1 MDERL
6 KRLRAADR
14 LSAPTIIKTLM
25 TTFVQQ
31 QGDRV
36 LGRDA
41 ALTAGFGR
49 ASDGQ
54 RLAVLGVD
62 RGTDLTSRRAKN
74 GGALTVAGYRTVAR
88 VLRHAEKFQL
98 PVVSL
103 INMPGADASPMS
115 ERFGQS
121 QAIADV
127 IALTGQLTVPN
138 LVVFLGEG
146 HSGGALG
153 FANANRIMMLDDAL
167 FNVASPDAVAAILH
181 GQQTVSDAIDLLPMT
196 AEELQ
201 RRHLVDQVLDHQRP
215 DLVAAISDW
224 CLTTS
229 ATLRQCS
236 AVDLVQQRE
245 QKFQDFLAQWPL
257 N

>member
-14 LSAPTIIKTLM
+14 ISAPTIIKALLPTM
-25 TTFVQQ
+25 VRQR
-31 QGDRV
+31 GDRL
-36 LGRDA
+36 LGQDA
-41 ALTAGFGR
+41 ALTAGFGKT
-49 ASDGQ
+49 ATGQ

-62 RGTDLTSRRAKN
+62 RGSDLASRRTKN
-74 GGALTVAGYRTVAR
+74 GGALTVPGYRTALR
-88 VLRHAEKFQL
+88 VVQHAQKFGM

-103 INMPGADASPMS
+103 INMPGADASPVS

-127 IALTGQLTVPN
+127 IAATGQLTVPN
-138 LVVFLGEG
+138 LVIFLGEG

-167 FNVASPDAVAAILH
+167 FNVASPEAVAAILH

-196 AEELQ
+196 ATDLAE
-201 RRHLVDQVLDHQRP
+201 RGLVDQVVSHETRKLVDTLISMIETQLR
-215 DLVAAISDW
+215 DLNQWDGPALIA
-224 CLTTS
+224 
-229 ATLRQCS
+229 
-236 AVDLVQQRE
+236 QRE
-245 QKFQDFLAQWPL
+245 AKFQHFLDTWPI